1 MCPTQ
6 ETTDNTS
13 PDPWEQRPDEPPKWY
28 TRFRIFLRLGPSRNL
43 TAAYRIWANSQ
54 GRPSQTARKKSR
66 EWHWEE
72 RAIAYDKAKR
82 EEKAAFEA
90 AREAES
96 RERNLHLNSKIFD
109 AINAAFDIAD
119 LKNLTKE
126 EARALLPTL
135 RGYLSTASELQRR
148 HKQSSLASDHLSAGS
163 GWPELDPESERI
175 LDLFA
180 DEDQKNNQ

>member
-6 ETTDNTS
+6 ETTDKTS
-13 PDPWEQRPDEPPKWY
+13 PGPWEQQPDEPPKWY
-28 TRFRIFLRLGPSRNL
+28 TRFRLYLRLGPSRNL
-43 TAAYRIWANSQ
+43 TAAYRIWANGQS
-54 GRPSQTARKKSR
+54 RPSQTTRKKSK
-66 EWHWEE
+66 EWRWEE
-72 RAIAYDKAKR
+72 RAVAYDKAKR

-119 LKNLTKE
+119 LENLTRE

-148 HKQSSLASDHLSAGS
+148 HKLSSLASDHLSSAS
-163 GWPELDPESERI
+163 GWPEMEPETEKI
-175 LDLFA
+175 LDLYA
-180 DEDQKNNQ
+180 DEEQETNQ

>member
-6 ETTDNTS
+6 ETTDKTS
-13 PDPWEQRPDEPPKWY
+13 PGPWEQQPDEPPKWY
-28 TRFRIFLRLGPSRNL
+28 TRFRIYLRLGPSRNL
-43 TAAYRIWANSQ
+43 TAACRIWANSQ
-54 GRPSQTARKKSR
+54 GRPSQTTRKKSK
-66 EWHWEE
+66 EWRWEE
-72 RAIAYDKAKR
+72 RATAYDKAKR

-119 LKNLTKE
+119 LENLTRE

-135 RGYLSTASELQRR
+135 RGYLSTATELQRR
-148 HKQSSLASDHLSAGS
+148 HKQSSLDHLPASS
-163 GWPELDPESERI
+163 DWPVLDEESKKI
-175 LDLFA
+175 LHLYNA
-180 DEDQKNNQ
+180 DEE

>member
-6 ETTDNTS
+6 EKTDNNA

-72 RAIAYDKAKR
+72 RAIAYDQAKR

-119 LKNLTKE
+119 LENLTKE

-163 GWPELDPESERI
+163 GWPELDPETERI

-180 DEDQKNNQ
+180 DEEQENNQ